1 MSEIENYTANS
12 ADDEISLI
20 DLVSVLIR
28 HRMMIIIGTVLA
40 FVLGAV
46 YLFVYPALFPKA
58 VKREITVEYSINVAS
73 IPGAI
78 ASKLPAKFNNLK
90 NVVNAEVNDPV
101 FLVKEMKK
109 NNPYAAED
117 SKPLNDLELNK
128 FVQTLLKDK
137 KISSK
142 SASIRDEIVVTMTIP
157 EEGLDTATR
166 MIDSMI
172 ATINE
177 NVERPFLLE
186 VDKLKKTQ
194 QDTYDE
200 IVKVYSENANIADAQ
215 SLMLNVRQ
223 IEEFLNDYKIVAF
236 REVEPFVVLEPL
248 GRMKKLIIVTFAAFF
263 ILIFAAFLNNAIYNI
278 KKDPEASSKLKTAW
292 DNGKLGKK

>member
-78 ASKLPAKFNNLK
+78 ASKLPAKFSNLK

-137 KISSK
+137 KLSSK

-248 GRMKKLIIVTFAAFF
+248 GRIKKLIIVTFAAFF

-278 KKDPEASSKLKTAW
+278 KKDPEASSKLKAAW

>member
-172 ATINE
+172 AAINE

-200 IVKVYSENANIADAQ
+200 IVKVYSENA
-215 SLMLNVRQ
+215 R
-223 IEEFLNDYKIVAF
+223 VAC
-236 REVEPFVVLEPL
+236 RPGL
-248 GRMKKLIIVTFAAFF
+248 
-263 ILIFAAFLNNAIYNI
+263 
-278 KKDPEASSKLKTAW
+278 
-292 DNGKLGKK
+292 